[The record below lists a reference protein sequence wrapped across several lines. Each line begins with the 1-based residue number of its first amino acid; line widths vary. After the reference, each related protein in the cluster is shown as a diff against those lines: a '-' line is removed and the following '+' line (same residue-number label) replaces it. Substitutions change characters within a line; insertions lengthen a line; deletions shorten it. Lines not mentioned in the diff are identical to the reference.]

1 MEDAE
6 ILCRYLVTTNI
17 SVEDALQRYESAR
30 KERTARLVLKARQR
44 ADTIYGKEMELT
56 QQWYESLKEEE
67 EEDVT
72 NAIAKIILGG
82 PFN

>member
-1 MEDAE
+1 M
-6 ILCRYLVTTNI
+6 T
-17 SVEDALQRYESAR
+17 
-30 KERTARLVLKARQR
+30 
-44 ADTIYGKEMELT
+44 LT
-56 QQWYESLKEEE
+56 QEWYESLKEEE